1 MFYYIDQP
9 RTSSYPIRLVKTK
22 SDFIVRLVE
31 TGVCRWTQVLAV
43 ISVDAYPLL
52 AFSDL
57 RITKITSRIGV
68 SWTHSLLFC
77 FNLFLTKWIMAI
89 LSKGCK
95 PDNFEL
101 QNPLKLSFT
110 SIRGLCFCWMCI
122 FPWIKLSWHS
132 CSVWD
137 ELGWVNW
144 FW

>member
-31 TGVCRWTQVLAV
+31 TGVWRWTQVLAV
-43 ISVDAYPLL
+43 ISVDAYPVL

-57 RITKITSRIGV
+57 RITKITSRIDV

-95 PDNFEL
+95 PDNFEP
-101 QNPLKLSFT
+101 QNSLKLSFT
-110 SIRGLCFCWMCI
+110 SIRGLRFCWMCI
-122 FPWIKLSWHS
+122 FPCIKLSWHS

-137 ELGWVNW
+137 KLGWVNW